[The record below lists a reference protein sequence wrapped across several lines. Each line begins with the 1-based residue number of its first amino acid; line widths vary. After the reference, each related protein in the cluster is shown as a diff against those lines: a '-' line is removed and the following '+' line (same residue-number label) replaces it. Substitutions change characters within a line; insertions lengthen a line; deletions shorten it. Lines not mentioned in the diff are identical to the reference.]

1 MRTQMYIHINIA
13 ESVEIV
19 VLQVLN
25 DYDHN
30 IRNIIVRKSY
40 NTACYTM
47 TTYDEHSTVSNVTT

>member
-1 MRTQMYIHINIA
+1 MCTQMYIHINIA

-40 NTACYTM
+40 NTVCYTM
-47 TTYDEHSTVSNVTT
+47 TTYDEHSMVSNVIT